1 MFNFLPLFSGAGTE
15 LDGFNEDKH
24 ADVFKGLFYELS
36 PLTITLTILV
46 ILQNV
51 VVAWDNF
58 KRRETM
64 APWLFTGIAVGD
76 ILFAQGLFILS
87 LISILVYRGVL
98 EERAL
103 YKAQGYFMITALPGL
118 TCSKLYNVI
127 LSVTLSFNLADPFRV
142 LNTRL
147 IKLCT
152 ITATGLI
159 ACLHLSDAIC
169 FLVVY
174 SSLKVNI
181 RFLLVDLVMIEPVTG
196 FTSAAIL
203 VCMPFQQ
210 DGSSRCVKA
219 TLNKATVLIPAF
231 TILILDYVIPVIVVL
246 VCMVIQARILF
257 LRSSEMQDPIY
268 RRAAITILLVST
280 LFFFCHI
287 LWISG
292 MAFSALYFGFNRS
305 IRSRPSD
312 LLKGELVAVGQ
323 FILPLTNSFIYP
335 LILIL
340 RKPDLRERYLGY
352 LRRVL
357 PVWNRAQETDTE
369 HLVQPL

>member
-127 LSVTLSFNLADPFRV
+127 LSVTLTFNLADPFRV
-142 LNTRL
+142 LNKRL

-152 ITATGLI
+152 IAVTGFL
-159 ACLHLSDAIC
+159 ACLHISDTICYLVAHNKIGSNPHTEPRLLKYAIIAEPVPGGITASMLYC
-169 FLVVY
+169 MPSHKDGHSRCDARATGDITIVLIAGTVV
-174 SSLKVNI
+174 
-181 RFLLVDLVMIEPVTG
+181 LLV
-196 FTSAAIL
+196 
-203 VCMPFQQ
+203 
-210 DGSSRCVKA
+210 
-219 TLNKATVLIPAF
+219 N
-231 TILILDYVIPVIVVL
+231 YVIPVITVI

-287 LWISG
+287 LWIAG
-292 MAFSALYFGFNRS
+292 LAFFALYFGFANPP
-305 IRSRPSD
+305 IRPRPS
-312 LLKGELVAVGQ
+312 LVHQGELVAGAQ
-323 FILPLTNSFIYP
+323 FILPLTNSFLYP
-335 LILIL
+335 LTLSS
-340 RKPDLRERYLGY
+340 
-352 LRRVL
+352 
-357 PVWNRAQETDTE
+357 WS
-369 HLVQPL
+369 